1 VTLDTGLE
9 YLQAL
14 SQTEN
19 WRLNWMVGLNSQ
31 IGGDFSIALTFN
43 LKYDNNPL
51 PGVKNTDA
59 VTAVSLVYSL
69 L

>member
-1 VTLDTGLE
+1 
-9 YLQAL
+9 
-14 SQTEN
+14 
-19 WRLNWMVGLNSQ
+19 MVGLNSQ
-31 IGGDFSIALTFN
+31 IAGDFSIALTFN